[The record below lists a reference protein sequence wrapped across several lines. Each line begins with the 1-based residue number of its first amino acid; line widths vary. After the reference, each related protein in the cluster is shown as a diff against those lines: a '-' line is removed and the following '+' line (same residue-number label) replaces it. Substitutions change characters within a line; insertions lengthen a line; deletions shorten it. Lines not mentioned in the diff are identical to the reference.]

1 MYPAIQITIT
11 FLIGMFLVYYSIP
24 VIVRLSKE
32 KELFDVPNER
42 KVNKTVVPTLGGI
55 ALFIGITI
63 ATLLGMHNYLFP
75 DLRYILV
82 GMIIM
87 FFIGIKDD
95 ILIISANKK
104 LIAQI
109 ICALIIT
116 IPGEIRFTHLHG
128 ILGIHEVNYVFSVLI
143 SLLVIVA
150 ITNALNLID
159 GIDGLAASMGILSSA
174 FFGAN
179 FLLTGHFKYAILC
192 FAIVGSLASFFF
204 YNVFGKKNKIFM
216 GDTGSLLIGLLIS
229 IFTIKYNEF
238 ALTTTE
244 THHFSPALSFAII
257 VIPVFDMIRIFM
269 ARIWQRRSPFSPDMN
284 HIHHK
289 LLKLGFS
296 HLESTIIL
304 VGINLTFILVAYT
317 FRDLNNNVLLMLLV
331 LIATVFSILPGLAY
345 EYMLSKKIHTQ
356 KLQLS
361 LVFMALKNYSLTER
375 RDTDKKLTNNLAP
388 ELTKAKKTSKQS
400 RDDKKVI
407 QVNFAKQTKP
417 AKVAGS
423 N

>member
-1 MYPAIQITIT
+1 
-11 FLIGMFLVYYSIP
+11 
-24 VIVRLSKE
+24 
-32 KELFDVPNER
+32 
-42 KVNKTVVPTLGGI
+42 
-55 ALFIGITI
+55 
-63 ATLLGMHNYLFP
+63 
-75 DLRYILV
+75 
-82 GMIIM
+82 
-87 FFIGIKDD
+87 
-95 ILIISANKK
+95 
-104 LIAQI
+104 
-109 ICALIIT
+109 
-116 IPGEIRFTHLHG
+116 
-128 ILGIHEVNYVFSVLI
+128 
-143 SLLVIVA
+143 
-150 ITNALNLID
+150 
-159 GIDGLAASMGILSSA
+159 
-174 FFGAN
+174 
-179 FLLTGHFKYAILC
+179 
-192 FAIVGSLASFFF
+192 
-204 YNVFGKKNKIFM
+204 M

-244 THHFSPALSFAII
+244 TLHFSPALSFAII

>member
-1 MYPAIQITIT
+1 MYPAIQITVSFI
-11 FLIGMFLVYYSIP
+11 IGMFLVYYSIP

-42 KVNKTVVPTLGGI
+42 KVNKTVVPTLGGV
-55 ALFIGITI
+55 ALFIGISI

-75 DLRYILV
+75 DLRYILI

-95 ILIISANKK
+95 ILTISANKK

-109 ICALIIT
+109 ICALIII

-128 ILGIHEVNYVFSVLI
+128 ILGIQELNYVFSILI

-159 GIDGLAASMGILSSA
+159 GIDGLAASMGILSSV

-192 FAIVGSLASFFF
+192 FAIAGSLISFFF

-216 GDTGSLLIGLLIS
+216 GDTGSLLVGLLIS
-229 IFTIKYNEF
+229 VLTIKFNEF
-238 ALTTTE
+238 SLATTDGMLS
-244 THHFSPALSFAII
+244 FSPALSFAII
-257 VIPVFDMIRIFM
+257 VIPVFDMVRIFM
-269 ARIWQRRSPFSPDMN
+269 ARIWQKQSPFSPDMN
-284 HIHHK
+284 HVHHK

-296 HLESTIIL
+296 HLESTMIL
-304 VGINLTFILVAYT
+304 VGVNLTFIIVAYALS
-317 FRDLNNNVLLMLLV
+317 DLNNNVLLMLLF
-331 LIATVFSILPGLAY
+331 LMATAFSILPGLAY
-345 EYMLSKKIHTQ
+345 EYMLSKKSHTQ
-356 KLQLS
+356 KLQLN

-375 RDTDKKLTNNLAP
+375 NTHSATDPALKQIKKR
-388 ELTKAKKTSKQS
+388 KKKS
-400 RDDKKVI
+400 RNDQKVI
-407 QVNFAKQTKP
+407 RVNFAKEEKP
-417 AKVAGS
+417 VKIAGS